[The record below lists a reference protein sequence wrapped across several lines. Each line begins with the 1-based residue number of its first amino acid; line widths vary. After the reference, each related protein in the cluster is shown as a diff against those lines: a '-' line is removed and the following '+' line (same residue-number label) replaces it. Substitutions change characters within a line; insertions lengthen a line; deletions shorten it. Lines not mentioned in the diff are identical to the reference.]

1 MDLRKWFTTTSTTTV
16 KTVMPSTSTSTTS
29 DVDRPVTEAH
39 PSDGR
44 RASVTAASHDDDS
57 CPDDLGKD
65 EPLQITLKSYPT
77 RLFGTRNRSFSHAW
91 FQKRDWLEYSV
102 KADAAFCYPCR
113 KFSARSATQIKIGQ
127 PQSGTRLDPAFTT
140 KGFHDWKHAVETN
153 KGFSRH
159 EMSKEHL
166 TCHSMWKEKVSRID
180 KGKEISTL
188 LYAEQIQRN
197 RYYMSSLIDVVE
209 FLVSNQLPL
218 RGKIEAFDHMD
229 EGGSGLFMSLLE
241 FSIRKDPQLAEIVKT
256 IPKNATYTS
265 HEIQNELVAVMSIIV
280 TDAIVKEIGDSWF
293 TVKVDG
299 TRDPTGMENIS
310 IVIRYFNEKT
320 LEITERLLV
329 MTIANSGDA
338 QTITNMILSELSK
351 AGLNA
356 SKILSQV
363 YDGAAVMSGKY
374 GGVQRLLQEKVG
386 REIPYVHCLNHQL
399 HLVVVHALSAEKAI
413 QDFFSICN
421 ALYNFCR
428 KPTVALQYRCDR
440 LKRLLDQRWT
450 GHLATVAVIV
460 SSFEDITSVLEH
472 VSSARTYGAEVR
484 MEAVGLLREVSDES
498 FIFICH
504 FIHKVLLLL
513 NPANVIL
520 QGEDTDLLT
529 GMKLVSSAAEC
540 VRNLRSEDEFC
551 ILCDT
556 VTASTKDA
564 PVSAKRRRQVN
575 KNLTEYVVEET
586 TGANIIDKVELRRLY
601 FSALDH
607 ILGEI
612 EQYIS
617 RIKEEESQ
625 QMMTTRRL
633 LSEHHKV
640 LEAMPSVLSALKL
653 AVTFGASTAMCENS
667 FSVLK
672 NVFTDNR
679 RAMNHTRKSQLV
691 QLAFERDLTKKMRNE
706 WKDLVLR
713 KFNSSTRR
721 LQLF

>member
-1 MDLRKWFTTTSTTTV
+1 
-16 KTVMPSTSTSTTS
+16 
-29 DVDRPVTEAH
+29 
-39 PSDGR
+39 
-44 RASVTAASHDDDS
+44 
-57 CPDDLGKD
+57 
-65 EPLQITLKSYPT
+65 
-77 RLFGTRNRSFSHAW
+77 
-91 FQKRDWLEYSV
+91 
-102 KADAAFCYPCR
+102 
-113 KFSARSATQIKIGQ
+113 
-127 PQSGTRLDPAFTT
+127 
-140 KGFHDWKHAVETN
+140 
-153 KGFSRH
+153 
-159 EMSKEHL
+159 
-166 TCHSMWKEKVSRID
+166 
-180 KGKEISTL
+180 
-188 LYAEQIQRN
+188 
-197 RYYMSSLIDVVE
+197 
-209 FLVSNQLPL
+209 
-218 RGKIEAFDHMD
+218 
-229 EGGSGLFMSLLE
+229 
-241 FSIRKDPQLAEIVKT
+241 
-256 IPKNATYTS
+256 
-265 HEIQNELVAVMSIIV
+265 
-280 TDAIVKEIGDSWF
+280 
-293 TVKVDG
+293 
-299 TRDPTGMENIS
+299 
-310 IVIRYFNEKT
+310 
-320 LEITERLLV
+320 
-329 MTIANSGDA
+329 
-338 QTITNMILSELSK
+338 
-351 AGLNA
+351 
-356 SKILSQV
+356 
-363 YDGAAVMSGKY
+363 MSGKY

-428 KPTVALQYRCDR
+428 KPTVALQYRGDR

-513 NPANVIL
+513 NPANIIL

-556 VTASTKDA
+556 VTASTKDT

-612 EQYIS
+612 EVRFSERNSKFAAALAALDPENETFLDVKSIKPIMDLTNSTIVETECIVAKQYIS